1 LEHQEHEKKN
11 VGEITLSGLNNKEEI
26 DNPDYKLFFDSAPVG
41 MYFFDT
47 NGIIKNCN
55 SKFCEIIGVSRE
67 VLIGFNMI
75 TSLADDEVIAEI
87 KKSLVIGHGFVEKI
101 YTSVNSNKKTPV
113 IIELKGIRDSKGVI
127 TGGLGIVQDISPRT
141 YFRNQLE
148 RTEKTFREFIN
159 AVPLVGII
167 LSNTGDILFCNKF
180 FSEIV
185 NLEIEE
191 IIGCN
196 FFENFCIPE
205 EIQQI
210 ENFFFPYRKT
220 KKHENIFTLNLKNS
234 RKKISWTVL
243 PVTGEENEL
252 VSLNCIGEDIT
263 ERAQAISDRRVNE
276 LKFKHALMGSGQGM
290 WEIDLRKNT
299 IYFDEVFAELLQI
312 ESSKEKISL
321 KSLSNYFHKDD
332 IPKIIAL
339 LKDFRSGKREIFTA
353 ELRVFRKIDK
363 YYTWSLFKGSI
374 VEYERSG
381 APVRAIG
388 TQVNID
394 IQKTEEKYLE
404 LERDFALTVFE
415 KAGLR
420 KTIELSLASILELSG
435 ADGGALYLFNNEGGL
450 ELRLSR
456 GYDESFIKEISYYT
470 ASSKQVELIKTGEPV
485 FNEYSSFSF
494 AEKNKAKLGDLYAL
508 AVLPLVKENE
518 SFGCINLGF
527 NSAKTYEVLHKQ
539 RLINFSMIIVSS
551 ISRVILEERLI
562 ASEEKYKKYID
573 NSPLGIFVV
582 DSKGNYLEVNR
593 RACEMSGYTAE
604 EMLKMNVSQLV
615 NEESAENALAGF
627 QELLQKGAV
636 ESEFLLKRKN
646 SEVIS
651 VKLYAV
657 RLGENR
663 FIGFKT
669 DITNFKA
676 MESSLKLSE
685 ERYRNFIDR
694 TTDGVVCIEFY
705 PEIDLM
711 LPLEQQIADIKLGF
725 IVETNR
731 AFAILAGIE
740 NETMLLGKRLTDINN
755 SGTIIPSDL
764 IEKFITNNYA
774 LYDYESEIVFNDR
787 GNTGYALFNFNTSI
801 ENENLSQ
808 LWITIK
814 DITSTKDAEL
824 ALIESEAKYSTVV
837 ENANEIILVHVEG
850 KIQFVNASALKYTGY
865 TQEEIIGKNILE
877 FVHPDDVQTVISN
890 LGKRKENELLVTSY
904 HAKLKKRDGEYFV
917 GEISGSIINFDE
929 NFAYLIFIQD
939 VTERI
944 EKEAALKE
952 SEKQYRLL
960 AETSNDGIAKLN
972 TQLVFTFANRA
983 HEVITGYSSEELI
996 GKHISLLVRPQDSL
1010 YNREVFSRVL
1020 QGETIEEETIV
1031 LTKSG
1036 DEIPVYFS
1044 AVPVLQDG
1052 VVTECIGFLRDI
1064 SAQKANE
1071 KEMKEKEAR
1080 LRTLINQIPA
1090 IIWSTDTRA
1099 VITSISGSGI
1109 KNIDL
1114 QIDSLIG
1121 EPINFLTDDNQELSQ
1136 LASKTELVLKG
1147 ESVPDLLV
1155 LRSRMFSVL
1164 IEPLKDLNDNIIGT
1178 VGVALDITERI
1189 SAQEK
1194 IRQLSSA
1201 VEQSAAS
1208 IVITDLNG
1216 NIEYVNKK
1224 FEEITGYSKE
1234 EAVNQNPRIL
1244 KSGDFQ
1250 PETYRSMWDIIIA
1263 GGEWKGEFH
1272 NKKKNG
1278 ELFWERAVISPIKN
1292 DEGDITH
1299 FLAVKED
1306 ITEFK
1311 HVQEELERYRNRLE
1325 DIVEERTTQLN
1336 VSEERFRTISEH
1348 SNDLIIRFS
1357 DDIIMYGNPAF
1368 VTLIPDAGELAGKSI
1383 LELFPEKNEAEDFR
1397 KMLNKV
1403 HFDKKQC
1410 RFEINFPGNHW
1421 YDWVL
1426 IPEFD
1431 QNGSVENIIGFA
1443 RDVTERKKLEFK
1455 MKESLEKEREL
1466 NKLKSSFISMAS
1478 HEFRTPL
1485 TAILASADLLE
1496 MFGRKWN
1503 EQKYYEHTGKIQRS
1517 VDEMIVLLD
1526 EVLTLSRYEG
1536 GKKNFYPERTNIKKI
1551 IHEIFN
1557 TVSKF
1562 IFYNHTLTLDFQLS
1576 NNEITIDIKLF
1587 NQVLNNLLSNAVKYS
1602 PAGSEVT
1609 LTVKENSS
1617 HNIFIVRDKGR
1628 GISEEE
1634 QKHVFEAFYRSAD
1647 VQNITGTGLGLNIVA
1662 ESVNLHGGSLTMKS
1676 EFGKGSEF
1684 TVYLP
1689 KAYE

>member
-1 LEHQEHEKKN
+1 M
-11 VGEITLSGLNNKEEI
+11 SGLNNKEEI
-26 DNPDYKLFFDSAPVG
+26 DYPDYKLFFDSAPVG

-101 YTSVNSNKKTPV
+101 YNSVNSNKKTPV

-148 RTEKTFREFIN
+148 RAEKTFREFIN
-159 AVPLVGII
+159 AVPLVGVI

-180 FSEIV
+180 FSEITE
-185 NLEIEE
+185 LENEE
-191 IIGCN
+191 IIGGN

-205 EIQQI
+205 EIEQI
-210 ENFFFPYRKT
+210 EGFFFPD
-220 KKHENIFTLNLKNS
+220 KKKSKKYENIFTLNLKNS
-234 RKKISWTVL
+234 RKKISWTIL

-252 VSLNCIGEDIT
+252 LSLNCIGEDIT
-263 ERAQAISDRRVNE
+263 KRAQAISDRRVNE

-290 WEIDLRKNT
+290 WEVDLRKNT
-299 IYFDEVFAELLQI
+299 IYFDDVFAELLQI
-312 ESSKEKISL
+312 ENSKEKITL
-321 KSLSNYFHKDD
+321 KSISNYFHKDD

-339 LKDFRSGKREIFTA
+339 LKDFRAGKREIFTA

-381 APVRAIG
+381 APLRAIG

-404 LERDFALTVFE
+404 IERDFALAVFE

-420 KTIELSLASILELSG
+420 KAVELSLTSILELSG
-435 ADGGALYLFNNEGGL
+435 ADGGALYLFNDEGGL
-450 ELRLSR
+450 ELSLSR

-485 FNEYSSFSF
+485 FNEYKSFSF

-508 AVLPLVKENE
+508 AVLPLVKEHE

-527 NSAKTYEVLHKQ
+527 SNAKTYEVLHKQ
-539 RLINFSMIIVSS
+539 RLINFSMIIGSS
-551 ISRVILEERLI
+551 ISRVKLEERLI

-582 DSKGNYLEVNR
+582 DSRGNYLEVNR
-593 RACEMSGYTAE
+593 KACEMSGYTAA
-604 EMLKMNVSQLV
+604 EMFKMNVAKLV
-615 NEESAENALAGF
+615 HEDSLESAMAGF
-627 QELLQKGAV
+627 RELLDKGDTQN
-636 ESEFLLKRKN
+636 EFLLKRKN
-646 SEVIS
+646 GEVLN

-657 RLGENR
+657 RLDNNR
-663 FIGFKT
+663 YIGFKT
-669 DITNFKA
+669 DITSFKS
-676 MESSLKLSE
+676 MESSLKMSE
-685 ERYRNFIDR
+685 ARYRNFIDR

-711 LPLEQQIADIKLGF
+711 LPPEQQIEDINFGF
-725 IVETNR
+725 IVEANR
-731 AFAILAGIE
+731 AFAIFAGIE
-740 NETMLLGKRLTDINN
+740 NETMLLGKRLADVNAPG
-755 SGTIIPSDL
+755 SIIPSNL

-774 LYDYESEIVFNDR
+774 LYDYESEIVFRNR
-787 GNTGYALFNFNTSI
+787 RNTGYALFNFNTSI
-801 ENENLSQ
+801 ENNNLSQ

-814 DITSTKDAEL
+814 DISSTKDAEL

-850 KIQFVNASALKYTGY
+850 KIQFVNSSALKSTGY
-865 TQEEIIGKNILE
+865 TYEEIIGKNILD
-877 FVHPDDVQTVISN
+877 FVHPDDVQTVVSN
-890 LGKRKENELLVTSY
+890 LGKRKDNELVVASY
-904 HAKLKKRDGEYFV
+904 HVRLKRRNGEYFI
-917 GEISGSIINFDE
+917 GEISGSIINFDD

-952 SEKQYRLL
+952 SERQYRLL
-960 AETSNDGIAKLN
+960 TETSNDGIAKLN
-972 TQLVFTFANRA
+972 SQFIFTFANRA

-996 GKHISLLVRPQDSL
+996 GQHISLLVRPQDSF
-1010 YNREVFSRVL
+1010 YNRDIFSRVFE
-1020 QGETIEEETIV
+1020 GETIEEETIV
-1031 LTKSG
+1031 LSKSG
-1036 DEIPVYFS
+1036 KEVPVYFS
-1044 AVPVLQDG
+1044 AVPVFHDG

-1064 SAQKANE
+1064 SVQKANE
-1071 KEMKEKEAR
+1071 RELKAKEAR

-1090 IIWSTDTRA
+1090 IIWSTDNGA

-1109 KNIDL
+1109 KNINL
-1114 QIDSLIG
+1114 EIDTLTG
-1121 EPINFLTDDNQELSQ
+1121 EPVSNLTRANLEFGQ
-1136 LASKTELVLKG
+1136 LTSKTEQVLKG
-1147 ESVPDLLV
+1147 ESVSYLLE
-1155 LRSRMFSVL
+1155 LRSRMFDVL
-1164 IEPLKDLNDNIIGT
+1164 IEPLKDLNNNIIGT

-1216 NIEYVNKK
+1216 KIEYVNKK
-1224 FEEITGYSKE
+1224 FEEITGYTKE
-1234 EAVNQNPRIL
+1234 EALDQNPRIL
-1244 KSGDFQ
+1244 KSGDFKQ
-1250 PETYRSMWDIIIA
+1250 ETYKSMWDIIIA

-1292 DEGDITH
+1292 DDGAITH

-1311 HVQEELERYRNRLE
+1311 RVQEELENYRNRLE
-1325 DIVEERTTQLN
+1325 DIVEERTLQLN

-1368 VTLIPDAGELAGKSI
+1368 VNLIPDAGELAGKSL
-1383 LELFPEKNEAEDFR
+1383 LELFPKNNEAENFK
-1397 KMLNKV
+1397 KMVLKV
-1403 HFDKKQC
+1403 HEDKKQC
-1410 RFEINFPGNHW
+1410 RFEVNFPGHHW

-1431 QNGSVENIIGFA
+1431 QTGRVENIVGFA
-1443 RDVTERKKLEFK
+1443 RDVTERKKLELK
-1455 MKESLEKEREL
+1455 MKESLDKEREL

-1536 GKKNFYPERTNIKKI
+1536 GKKNFFPERTNIKKI

-1562 IFYNHTLTLDFQLS
+1562 IFYKHTLTLDFQLS
-1576 NNEITIDIKLF
+1576 NNEINIDIKLF
-1587 NQVLNNLLSNAVKYS
+1587 NQILNNLLSNAVKYS
-1602 PAGSEVT
+1602 PAGSEVI
-1609 LTVKENSS
+1609 LIVKENSS
-1617 HNIFIVRDKGR
+1617 HNIFIVKDAGR

-1647 VQNITGTGLGLNIVA
+1647 VQNITGTGLGLNIVS
-1662 ESVNLHGGSLTMKS
+1662 ESVTLHRGSLTMKS